1 VSARAILLVLAIA
14 IAPRAQAPQGD
25 ALPAIRA
32 RLECVP
38 AEARIGEPL
47 EWNLTIEAPDDT
59 SVRVPDKAPVP
70 DATWV
75 SLGDRRVVREPGV
88 ARGSW
93 VTRASWRV
101 LSLEPGTRTLPE
113 VQIECTQA
121 GATKKVTAAAG
132 EVAIQTELAADEN
145 APRALKGFRPPPD
158 DVRATHWPWIAAAAA
173 LLGLAALWVVRRL
186 RRTRAAPV
194 RSATPLERLS
204 ELARAMAAEPD
215 AGRAVTYDLSRLV
228 RESIDAFVREP
239 RAALTDRDWILRVEN
254 DERVPLGVRRASVRI
269 LGESEQVKYAQRVPT
284 RFAVDE
290 MLRDAQNA
298 LEALAAAPQPD
309 SASATS
315 GKEAA

>member
-1 VSARAILLVLAIA
+1 VSALAILLACA
-14 IAPRAQAPQGD
+14 IAPCAQAPQGD
-25 ALPAIRA
+25 AVSAIRA
-32 RLECVP
+32 RLECAP
-38 AEARIGEPL
+38 AEARIGEPI
-47 EWNLTIEAPDDT
+47 EWDLTIEAPDDT
-59 SVRVPDKAPVP
+59 SVRIPDKAPLP

-88 ARGSW
+88 ARASS

-101 LSLEPGTRTLPE
+101 LSLEPGTRKLPE

-132 EVAIQTELAADEN
+132 EVAIQTELAAGEN

-158 DVRATHWPWIAAAAA
+158 DARATNWPRIAAAAV
-173 LLGLAALWVVRRL
+173 LLALAALGVWRRL
-186 RRTRAAPV
+186 RRTRAAPAP
-194 RSATPLERLS
+194 SATSLERLS
-204 ELARAMAAEPD
+204 ELARAMAADPD

-254 DERVPLGVRRASVRI
+254 DERVLLGVRRASVRI

-298 LEALAAAPQPD
+298 LEALAEAPQPA
-309 SASATS
+309 SASAAT